1 MPKLYLSLGSNEGYR
16 EQLLRSAI
24 DAIGRLIG
32 SVDGISPFVETE
44 PWGFESSH
52 PFLNATLSVE
62 TSLPAMDVLERT
74 QSIERQLGRRRKSVA
89 GRYEDRPIDI
99 DLLLYGDLVLTSER
113 LTLPHPLLSERL
125 FVLEPLA
132 EIAPQILHPTLGKT
146 IQTLRDELRLRL
158 G

>member
-1 MPKLYLSLGSNEGYR
+1 MPKLYLSLGSNEGDR

-32 SVDGISPFVETE
+32 PVDGISPLVETE
-44 PWGFESSH
+44 PWGFESPH
-52 PFLNATLSVE
+52 LFVNAALSVE

-74 QSIERQLGRRRKSVA
+74 QSIERQLGRQRKSIA

-113 LTLPHPLLSERL
+113 LTLPHPLLPERL

-132 EIAPQILHPTLGKT
+132 EIAPHILHPTLGKT

>member
-1 MPKLYLSLGSNEGYR
+1 MPKLYLSLGSNEGDR

-32 SVDGISPFVETE
+32 PVDGISPLVETE
-44 PWGFESSH
+44 PWGFESPH
-52 PFLNATLSVE
+52 PFVNAALSVE

-74 QSIERQLGRRRKSVA
+74 QSIERQLGRRRKSIA

>member
-1 MPKLYLSLGSNEGYR
+1 MPQLYLSLGSNEGDR
-16 EQLLRSAI
+16 EALLHQAI
-24 DAIGRLIG
+24 DAIDRLIG
-32 SVDGISPFVETE
+32 PVGGIATFIETE
-44 PWGFESSH
+44 PWGFESPH
-52 PFLNATLSVE
+52 PFVNAALSVE

-74 QSIERQLGRRRKSVA
+74 QSIERQLGRRRKSIA

-113 LTLPHPLLSERL
+113 LTLPHPLLPERL
-125 FVLEPLA
+125 FALEPLA

>member
-1 MPKLYLSLGSNEGYR
+1 M
-16 EQLLRSAI
+16 LLRSAI
-24 DAIGRLIG
+24 DAIGQLIG
-32 SVDGISPFVETE
+32 PVDSISPFVETE
-44 PWGFESSH
+44 PWGFESPH
-52 PFLNATLSVE
+52 PFVNAALSVE
-62 TSLPAMDVLERT
+62 TSLPAMDVLDRT
-74 QSIERQLGRRRKSVA
+74 QSIERQLGRRCKSIA

-113 LTLPHPLLSERL
+113 LTLPHPLLPERL

>member
-1 MPKLYLSLGSNEGYR
+1 MPKLYLSLGSNEGDR
-16 EQLLRSAI
+16 EMLLRSAI

-32 SVDGISPFVETE
+32 SVVGISPFVETE
-44 PWGFESSH
+44 PWGFESPH
-52 PFLNATLSVE
+52 PFVNTALSVE

-74 QSIERQLGRRRKSVA
+74 QSIERQLGRRRKSIA

-99 DLLLYGDLVLTSER
+99 DLLLYGDLVLTTER
-113 LTLPHPLLSERL
+113 LTLPHPLLPERL

>member
-1 MPKLYLSLGSNEGYR
+1 MPKLYLSLGSNEGDR

-32 SVDGISPFVETE
+32 PVDGISPLVETE
-44 PWGFESSH
+44 PWGFESPH
-52 PFLNATLSVE
+52 PFLNAALSVE

-74 QSIERQLGRRRKSVA
+74 QSIERQLGRRRKSIA

-113 LTLPHPLLSERL
+113 LTLPHPLLPERL

-146 IQTLRDELRLRL
+146 IQTLRDELHLRL

>member
-1 MPKLYLSLGSNEGYR
+1 M
-16 EQLLRSAI
+16 QLLIALG
-24 DAIGRLIG
+24 ANVG
-32 SVDGISPFVETE
+32 SRADTLRAALAALTAEVGSIVRCSSFYETKPEGFQSP
-44 PWGFESSH
+44 H
-52 PFLNATLSVE
+52 AFLNAVALFETTLSAPRI
-62 TSLPAMDVLERT
+62 LGCT
-74 QSIERQLGRRRKSVA
+74 QNIEQRLGRKTKSSN
-89 GRYEDRPIDI
+89 GIYHDRPIDI

-113 LTLPHPLLSERL
+113 LTLPHPLLPERL

>member
-1 MPKLYLSLGSNEGYR
+1 MPKLYLSLGSNEGDR
-16 EQLLRSAI
+16 EMLLRSAI
-24 DAIGRLIG
+24 DAIGQLIG
-32 SVDGISPFVETE
+32 PVDSISPFVETE
-44 PWGFESSH
+44 PWGFESPH
-52 PFLNATLSVE
+52 PFVNAALSVE
-62 TSLPAMDVLERT
+62 TSLPAMDVLDRT
-74 QSIERQLGRRRKSVA
+74 QSIERQLGRRCKSIA

-113 LTLPHPLLSERL
+113 LTLPHPLLPERL

>member
-1 MPKLYLSLGSNEGYR
+1 MPKLYLSLGSNEGDR
-16 EQLLRSAI
+16 ELLLRSAI
-24 DAIGRLIG
+24 DAIGQLIG
-32 SVDGISPFVETE
+32 PVDGISPFVETE
-44 PWGFESSH
+44 PWGFESPH
-52 PFLNATLSVE
+52 PFVNVALSVE

-74 QSIERQLGRRRKSVA
+74 QSIERQLGRRRKSIA

-113 LTLPHPLLSERL
+113 LTLPHPLLPERL

>member
-1 MPKLYLSLGSNEGYR
+1 MPKLYLSLGSNEGDR
-16 EQLLRSAI
+16 ELLLRSAI
-24 DAIGRLIG
+24 DAIGQLIG
-32 SVDGISPFVETE
+32 PVDSISPFVETE
-44 PWGFESSH
+44 PWGFESPH
-52 PFLNATLSVE
+52 PFVNTALSVE

-74 QSIERQLGRRRKSVA
+74 QSIERQLGRRRKSIA

-113 LTLPHPLLSERL
+113 LILPHPLLPERL

>member
-1 MPKLYLSLGSNEGYR
+1 MPKLYLSLGSNEGDR

-24 DAIGRLIG
+24 DAIGQLIG
-32 SVDGISPFVETE
+32 PVDSISPFVETE
-44 PWGFESSH
+44 PWGFESPH
-52 PFLNATLSVE
+52 PFVNAALSVE

-74 QSIERQLGRRRKSVA
+74 QSIERQLGRRRKSIA

-99 DLLLYGDLVLTSER
+99 DLLLYGDLVLTTER
-113 LTLPHPLLSERL
+113 LTLPHPLLPERL

>member
-1 MPKLYLSLGSNEGYR
+1 MPKLYLSLGSNEGDR

-32 SVDGISPFVETE
+32 PVDGISPLVETE
-44 PWGFESSH
+44 PWGFESPH
-52 PFLNATLSVE
+52 PFVNAALSVE

-74 QSIERQLGRRRKSVA
+74 QTIERQLGRRRKSIA

-113 LTLPHPLLSERL
+113 LTLPHPLLPERL